1 MDKMPMT
8 AAGYSRLDEELTQLK
23 AKRPAISRAISEAR
37 QLGDL
42 SENAEYHAAREE
54 LGFLEGRIA
63 DLSNK
68 LARADIIDISNLTG
82 TTVKF
87 GATVAILDQDT
98 DQKFTYQLV
107 GEVESDIEK
116 GLLSVAAPLARALI
130 SKTVGDVIDV
140 TTPRGSKTYEILSV
154 QFI

>member
-1 MDKMPMT
+1 MEKIPVT
-8 AAGYSRLDEELTQLK
+8 AAGYARLHEELKNLK

-54 LGFLEGRIA
+54 LGFLEGRIV
-63 DLSNK
+63 DLGSK
-68 LARADIIDISNLTG
+68 LARADVIDISNLTG

-87 GATVAILDQDT
+87 GATVQVLDQDT
-98 DQKFTYQLV
+98 NQKFTYQLV
-107 GEVESDIEK
+107 GEIESDIEK

-130 SKTVGDVIDV
+130 TKTVGDVIEV
-140 TTPRGSKTYEILSV
+140 TTPRGSKVYEILSV